1 MNRDLGGQQRPCVN
15 RRVVLAG
22 LTLVAFPGFA
32 IAKSYK
38 DFALSLVGNLPDG
51 ATFRPDLEDEL
62 LRLAN
67 GYRAAKKIP
76 ALEADDVFHAAARAQ
91 AVDMMRNNFIGHR
104 ASDGTPFERRLRAMA
119 GNIQRFGTVGENAAR
134 DSKKT
139 EANAAK
145 AAALFQQWVGSRPHR
160 ANLDKRDYTF
170 VATGVVQQGSTIWAI
185 QIFRGTERNGLMF
198 GGATVKG
205 KGVAPSQ

>member
-1 MNRDLGGQQRPCVN
+1 MNGDLKGASAGVVN
-15 RRVVLAG
+15 RRAVLAG
-22 LTLVAFPGFA
+22 LALLAFPGFA
-32 IAKSYK
+32 SAKSYK
-38 DFALSLVGNLPDG
+38 DFALSLIGNLPDG
-51 ATFRPDLEDEL
+51 AMFRPDLEEEL

-76 ALEADDVFHAAARAQ
+76 VLEADDVFADAARAQ

-145 AAALFQQWVGSRPHR
+145 AAALFQQWVDSRPHR
-160 ANLDKRDYTF
+160 ANLNKRDYTY

-185 QIFRGTERNGLMF
+185 QIFRGTERKGLFF
-198 GGATVKG
+198 GGSNATVN
-205 KGVAPSQ
+205 Q